1 MPINH
6 KLNSLLKL
14 FCYRGIQAL
23 VVAVLVGIIS
33 FAMVQSLPGDIA
45 YRIAAGRYG
54 YDMMD
59 AAAAA
64 AVRLELGLDQHW
76 SLQLISWLSSL
87 VQFDLGRSLVY
98 GKPVIDE
105 IMLQL
110 GYTLLLAAGA
120 LVVSLLIAIP
130 VGIFA
135 GINPGGLVD
144 KLSLSSSVFLRAI
157 PAFALGLMLVLV
169 FSVHLKLLPVA
180 GFRGFSHLILPSL
193 TLGIGLA
200 SVSNRIVKDSV
211 QQAMAS
217 DWQLF
222 ARTKGLSAKMTL
234 WLHVL
239 RNAALPIVA
248 YVGVQLAFIIEGVVI
263 VETVFAWPG
272 IGHALVHAIFNR
284 DIAMLQGTALCLGLL
299 YVLLNLIIDI
309 FCRVLDPRVG
319 SQKHRMRL

>member
-1 MPINH
+1 MLKNTRP
-6 KLNSLLKL
+6 NSLLKL
-14 FCYRGIQAL
+14 FCYRGLQAL
-23 VVAVLVGIIS
+23 VVALVVGILS
-33 FAMVQSLPGDIA
+33 FAMLQALPGDIA

-64 AVRLELGLDQHW
+64 AVRLELGLDEHW
-76 SLQLISWLSSL
+76 TIQLFSWLGSIL
-87 VQFDLGRSLVY
+87 QFDLGRSLVY

-105 IMLQL
+105 ISLQL
-110 GYTLLLAAGA
+110 GYTLLLAASS
-120 LVVSLLIAIP
+120 LLVSLLISLP
-130 VGIFA
+130 LGIIA

-144 KLSLSSSVFLRAI
+144 RLSLAFSVFLRAI
-157 PAFALGLMLVLV
+157 PAFALGLVLVLI
-169 FSVHLKLLPVA
+169 FAVHLKLLPVA
-180 GFRGFSHLILPSL
+180 GFRGFEHLILPSL
-193 TLGIGLA
+193 TLGLGLA

-217 DWQLF
+217 DWRLF
-222 ARTKGLSAKMTL
+222 ARTKGLSRKMTL
-234 WLHVL
+234 LLHAL

-263 VETVFAWPG
+263 VETIFAWPG

-299 YVLLNLIIDI
+299 YVLLNLVIDI
-309 FCRVLDPRVG
+309 LCRAIDPRLG
-319 SQKHRMRL
+319 SKGTQAL